1 MIHDLI
7 LKFKKDE
14 MIKDSAILF
23 FGTMIGSA
31 LNFFFQIYAG
41 RQLGPAS
48 YGIFSALLAI
58 VYLVSVITNTVQTD
72 VANVV
77 ARYAGADAKGH
88 IKDLAVRSL
97 KKLTI
102 VALGASLLLSI
113 ASPLIAWFLHIE
125 NTYVLVLAPVV
136 FFLIILPIN
145 RGLLQGLQRFKALSL
160 NVSSEGFFK
169 IIFGL
174 VFLSVL
180 AWGVNGAT
188 LALVAATAIPFFLAF
203 LSLKTVYAKNIVR
216 KHIDSSELYKYAIPV
231 FLFLL
236 SATLFYTVDIFL
248 VKHFFPETTAG
259 HYSAA
264 SLIGRMIYF
273 AVLPL
278 TQVMFSKVSKIKKNN
293 VESRSILKKSLAMV
307 LLVGAGASLVYFIVP
322 GIIVNIMFGAEY
334 LVITPILG
342 LFGIIITIYCIMWTL
357 AMFLLAVRKS
367 RFITGLI
374 ILNFIEIGLIW
385 FYHPSLTVILIELLA
400 IASTMVIFL
409 FRIVLASKDK

>member
-1 MIHDLI
+1 MIR
-7 LKFKKDE
+7 
-14 MIKDSAILF
+14 DSAILF
-23 FGTMIGSA
+23 FGTMIGSV
-31 LNFFFQIYAG
+31 LNFLFQIFAG
-41 RQLGPAS
+41 RQLGPAN

-77 ARYAGADAKGH
+77 ARYAGADAKGQ
-88 IKDLAVRSL
+88 IKDLAIRSL
-97 KKLTI
+97 KKLTL
-102 VALGASLLLSI
+102 VAFIATIILGVT
-113 ASPLIAWFLHIE
+113 SPLIASFLHIK
-125 NTYVLVLAPVV
+125 TSYVLILAPVV
-136 FFLIILPIN
+136 FSLIILPIN

-160 NVSSEGFFK
+160 NVSSEGFVK
-169 IIFGL
+169 IIFGFIFIS
-174 VFLSVL
+174 VF
-180 AWGVNGAT
+180 AWGVNGAN
-188 LALVAATAIPFFLAF
+188 LALAAAVSIPFFLAF
-203 LSLKTVYAKNIVR
+203 FSLKSIYAKEIIR

-248 VKHFFPETTAG
+248 VKHFFEESTAG

-273 AVLPL
+273 AVIPL

-293 VESRSILKKSLAMV
+293 AESRSILKKSLGMV
-307 LLVGAGASLVYFIVP
+307 LLVGGGASLLYFIVP
-322 GIIVNIMFGAEY
+322 GLIVNIMFGADY
-334 LVITPILG
+334 LVITPIIG

-367 RFITGLI
+367 KFIAGLI
-374 ILNFIEIGLIW
+374 ILNILEIGLIW
-385 FYHPSLTVILIELLA
+385 FYHPTLTVILIELLA

-409 FRIVLASKDK
+409 FRIVLSSKDK